1 MPQTPLGT
9 LGPVNYAHIVNAGT
23 VQVKNTGGSLMSL
36 NVNGVGTASTA
47 TLYDVNQ
54 TGTLGTVEVAVFTL
68 GTAEAIPAR
77 IPIGPDSAGL
87 KFNNGLVV
95 VTTGT
100 CDLTFGYR

>member
-9 LGPVNYAHIVNAGT
+9 LGPVSYAHIVNAGT
-23 VQVKNTGGSLMSL
+23 VQVKAAAGSLMSL
-36 NVNGVGTASTA
+36 NVNGVSTASTA

-68 GTAEAIPAR
+68 GTSEAIPSR
-77 IPIGPDSAGL
+77 IPMGPDNSGL

-100 CDLTFGYR
+100 CDLTFGFR